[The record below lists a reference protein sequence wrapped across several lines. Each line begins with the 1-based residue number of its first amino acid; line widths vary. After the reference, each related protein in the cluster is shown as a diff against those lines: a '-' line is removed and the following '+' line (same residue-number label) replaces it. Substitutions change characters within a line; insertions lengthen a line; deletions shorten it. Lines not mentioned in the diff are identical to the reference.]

1 MPSLETLRL
10 TWERRVLSILRIMVG
25 MLYMEHGFAKILDF
39 PHQSTQMPAPV
50 FFPDQAKFDAVPAGA
65 SGRDFAV
72 GEGAAA
78 GRTVAAARTAGAG
91 RPPWLRYCH
100 VTFSPGRISQW
111 GPHGGAP
118 RGPIAGGLARR
129 RSTTF
134 RDGWTAWRRASRN
147 PAAPRN
153 AVSPWE
159 AGAPRSAASRWEV
172 AANPWLGAIARCSR
186 TGSSNPSPSSGESGA
201 NLTFRDEPFAR
212 SFEKGRLRRT
222 RTDAIVKPLPAY
234 PPQTF
239 GLGWGNDRNEASS
252 AIAVVEKFIVAQVAD
267 CRSIHIGEPAR
278 HRVRDRGPAVLPRV
292 HPRGRSSHE
301 SPRHGLRPIAAR
313 AFPQPSNRSG
323 RWKTPLH

>member
-186 TGSSNPSPSSGESGA
+186 TGSSNPSPSSGQSVSLPQPLSSVENPG
-201 NLTFRDEPFAR
+201 FPRGCAR
-212 SFEKGRLRRT
+212 L
-222 RTDAIVKPLPAY
+222 AW
-234 PPQTF
+234 
-239 GLGWGNDRNEASS
+239 GLGSQRRAGLSIARQPAGISLSGHIPVPQCRQWGR
-252 AIAVVEKFIVAQVAD
+252 
-267 CRSIHIGEPAR
+267 R
-278 HRVRDRGPAVLPRV
+278 
-292 HPRGRSSHE
+292 
-301 SPRHGLRPIAAR
+301 
-313 AFPQPSNRSG
+313 
-323 RWKTPLH
+323 